1 MEAPNVLRNDKFMC
15 TVSSVKIDIGWL
27 YQATGCTIGRMGMK
41 VQYASPW
48 TTPTCIIIMTN
59 VTSNVVVRSSTI
71 PKLAV
76 TIVTMSISFQ
86 SQPPHLRDQGIHDA

>member
-27 YQATGCTIGRMGMK
+27 YQATGCTIGRMVMK

-48 TTPTCIIIMTN
+48 TTPTCIVLMTN
-59 VTSNVVVRSSTI
+59 AASIVAI
-71 PKLAV
+71 PRLVV
-76 TIVTMSISFQ
+76 TIVTIPISFQ
-86 SQPPHLRDQGIHDA
+86 SQPPHLWD